1 MGNRKVKKTKITN
14 TLTSTNKINSEK
26 EVTQENE
33 KVGANIPIL
42 EELLFSLTRDLE
54 ANQRSDKKIKIEIYN
69 NIRKVIDTMFYSD
82 EYHLTSTFMW
92 LND

>member
-14 TLTSTNKINSEK
+14 TLTSTNKKNSEK

-69 NIRKVIDTMFYSD
+69 NIRKVIDTMFYSE

>member
-1 MGNRKVKKTKITN
+1 MGNHKVKKTKITN

-54 ANQRSDKKIKIEIYN
+54 ANQCSDKKIKIEIYN
-69 NIRKVIDTMFYSD
+69 NIRKVIDTMFYSE

>member
-14 TLTSTNKINSEK
+14 TLTSDNKINSDK

-33 KVGANIPIL
+33 KVGANIPVL
-42 EELLFSLTRDLE
+42 EDLLFSLTRDLE
-54 ANQRSDKKIKIEIYN
+54 ANQHSDKKIKIEIYN
-69 NIRKVIDTMFYSD
+69 NIRRVIDTMFYSE